1 MEPRFGRDFS
11 GVRVHNGPAAA
22 QSARAVNARAW
33 TVGDH
38 IAFAPGEYRPDTS
51 EGRGLLAHELAHTV
65 QQNGLQ
71 RYPSS
76 VDMGGPLESP
86 LEREAESAAREVMR
100 AGNSSAPTLS
110 RAPASVVSRAAAR
123 CPDKIDTESTTGE
136 DWTTPPPALAAG
148 DVIKVSKPITAKFDK
163 PEAGKK
169 PGIVKQAFL
178 FKNFELPPTK
188 GPVLNCWRQRAKAGA
203 LGAKYSIDTDPQLVF
218 SQGSP
223 RTQGLRDLWEQKLGW
238 SKDNASAQWI
248 AAKGKSYDPPKD
260 ANNKTCAMDHIVELQ
275 VGGNG
280 SEPSNIQ
287 LLEAGNNSSAGS
299 KIRGYLVDKANFIKK
314 NVTDVDEV
322 HMYFDDVTRAG
333 PGLADD
339 GCVKLEDDALALA
352 GKVAVPDQAPPD
364 TDSYPISAGGVDHEL
379 RVGKK
384 NKAEQIMGSSLND
397 GAALL
402 IPGMLLKQLQRTSP
416 KSIHG
421 AGDHVNA
428 SIDTEKRPRK
438 KLPMTFPKD
447 PEIRLDVLKQGH
459 LKLHNPNQHIGFEF
473 PYLSK
478 GEITKLEFDETAG
491 LSGSGVI
498 HPTPK
503 FLPDLKFHF
512 GPESFALE
520 VGIDEGKLKGKE
532 AVKGFK
538 ITKAQIDLPL
548 YPEFKPSG
556 TIGLEF
562 APGKKLAEGEV
573 TVSAED
579 EKLKAHGTIQAYI
592 PGIDKTEITV
602 DYMGGEWSGSV
613 TIEAKKIN
621 LPYVDHG
628 TVTVA
633 LGQGGLKL
641 DGKVGL
647 KLPGE
652 NTIEV
657 SYRQGGGG
665 WILGGSGTFKV
676 PKLGVLNVNA
686 TYDGTHLHAW
696 GGGVKFTVLGVT
708 GTLDKV
714 DYVLDTQ
721 TDKSIIT
728 GEGSAHFEKGK
739 AKGDLKVQLNPNNK
753 FSGKGTLSYQLT
765 ENITATA
772 GVELDKNE
780 KLTVS
785 GALSIPYYELFKK
798 KGNQI
803 DIFSI
808 GASFPIPGLSFGP
821 IGLKVR
827 IDASLG
833 AHYEIGPGA
842 LKNTLIAASFM
853 PLEDDPDP
861 KAKLTSLLDIP
872 ARAGVSGTLKGSIE
886 ADALIAGAS
895 LWISA
900 TATADLV
907 GGISSTVMLEYS
919 KARFVAEAEPTI
931 KAGLQLGLSLD
942 AGAEAHAGVPG
953 FRVTTEKV
961 WHLKHWDFDTGLN
974 VEISVPIRYASDEPF
989 KAPSLSDIK
998 VKKPALDIG
1007 KVVDNAVSNA
1017 SAQTKES

>member
-11 GVRVHNGPAAA
+11 GVRVHNDSGAV

-38 IAFAPGEYRPDTS
+38 IAFAPGEYHPDTS
-51 EGRGLLAHELAHTV
+51 EGRGLLAHELAHTI
-65 QQNGLQ
+65 QQSGLQ

-76 VDMGGPLESP
+76 VDMGGALESP

-100 AGNSSAPTLS
+100 GSSGSAPILS
-110 RAPASVVSRAAAR
+110 RAPASVVSRAVAR
-123 CPDKIDTESTTGE
+123 CPEQIDAESTTGA
-136 DWTTPPPALAAG
+136 DWVTPPPILAAG
-148 DVIKVSKPITAKFDK
+148 GVIKVSKPLMAKFDK
-163 PEAGKK
+163 PQPGKK

-188 GPVLNCWRQRAKAGA
+188 GPVLNCWQQRAKAGA
-203 LGAKYSIDTDPQLVF
+203 LGAKYSIDSDPQLVF

-238 SKDNASAQWI
+238 TKDTAPAQWI
-248 AAKGKSYDPPKD
+248 AAKGKSYDPPTD
-260 ANNKTCAMDHIVELQ
+260 ATGKTCAMDHIVELQ

-287 LLEAGNNSSAGS
+287 LLEGGNNSSAGS
-299 KIRGYLVDKANFIKK
+299 TIRSALIDKANFIKK
-314 NVTDVDEV
+314 NVSGVDEV
-322 HMYFDDVTRAG
+322 HMYFDSVSQS
-333 PGLADD
+333 GLSKD

-352 GKVAVPDQAPPD
+352 GKVAVPDQAPPN
-364 TDSYPISAGGVDHEL
+364 TDSYPISAGGTDHEL

-384 NKAEQIMGSSLND
+384 NKTEPIMGSALND

-402 IPGMLLKQLQRTSP
+402 IPGMLLKQLQRTSL

-421 AGDHVNA
+421 AGDHVNG

-447 PEIRLDVLKQGH
+447 PDIRLDVIKEGH
-459 LKLHNPNQHIGFEF
+459 LKLHNPNQHIAFEF

-520 VGIDEGKLKGKE
+520 VGIDEAKLKGKQPV
-532 AVKGFK
+532 AGFK

-573 TVSAED
+573 TLSAED
-579 EKLKAHGTIQAYI
+579 EKLVAHGTIQAYI
-592 PGIDKTEITV
+592 PGIDNTQITV
-602 DYMGGEWSGSV
+602 DYKGGEWSGSV
-613 TIEAKKIN
+613 TVEAKKIN
-621 LPYVDHG
+621 LRYVDNG

-633 LGQGGLKL
+633 LSQGGLNI

-657 SYRQGGGG
+657 SYKRGGSG
-665 WILGGSGTFKV
+665 WILGGAGTFKV

-708 GTLDKV
+708 GTLEKV

-721 TDKSIIT
+721 TDKSTIT

-765 ENITATA
+765 PDITATA

-780 KLTVS
+780 KLTVT

-808 GASFPIPGLSFGP
+808 GASFPIPALSFGP
-821 IGLKVR
+821 IGAKVK
-827 IDASLG
+827 IDALLG

-842 LKNTLIAASFM
+842 LKNTLIEASFM

-861 KAKLTSLLDIP
+861 KAKLATFLDIP
-872 ARAGVSGTLKGSIE
+872 ARAGVSGTLKGAIS
-886 ADALIAGAS
+886 ADALIAEAS
-895 LWISA
+895 LWIAA

-907 GGISSTVMLEYS
+907 GGFTSTMTLEYS
-919 KARFVAEAEPTI
+919 RSRFVAEGTPTI
-931 KAGLQLGLSLD
+931 NAGLQLGLSLD
-942 AGAEAHAGVPG
+942 ASAEAQAGVPG
-953 FRVTTEKV
+953 FSVKTEKV
-961 WHLKHWDFDTGLN
+961 WHLKHWDFNTGLN
-974 VEISVPIRYASDEPF
+974 VEISVPLRYASDEPF
-989 KAPSLSDIK
+989 KPPSLSDIK
-998 VKKPALDIG
+998 VKKPQLDIG
-1007 KVVDNAVSNA
+1007 KVVDNAVGSA
-1017 SAQTKES
+1017 SAQTKEG